1 MAGRRQA
8 WCPRCDELRAARPG
22 TACPVCGRGLLP
34 VPPGLPGHDR
44 PGLADRAGER
54 LQALLPAA
62 RAAAAG
68 LLLVV
73 TVGVGFAAGR
83 LTRATP
89 SAPVAPPTTSAEAG
103 FGDSGPLL
111 GRRQL
116 NWPAAG
122 GGLGVTLRSV
132 AVDAGFTRLE
142 LTVAGLGR
150 GQRVVALEGLRI
162 LDAAGNDLLP
172 GGEIDRINTVGRS
185 RGLAPGQQTEVVL
198 DQAIDHNALARVQ
211 VRGLTLAVEVDEQL
225 LGSLADPELQRNFRE
240 DPGSLDQRTRCQG
253 CRVRVRC
260 VGCHTVRVAATA
272 YRHGRVLLLLQPVG
286 PPERSAVND
295 TGRQLLVTPAEVAG
309 GELTAWVGGDSG
321 GGVVVTFSG
330 HELIGVAGDAA
341 GDRPVGF
348 EVHLEA
354 LAERAVRGPWV
365 IAEPGRA
372 P

>member
-22 TACPVCGRGLLP
+22 TACPVCGRDLLP
-34 VPPGLPGHDR
+34 VPSALPGRPR

-73 TVGVGFAAGR
+73 TVGGGFAAGR

-89 SAPVAPPTTSAEAG
+89 SAPPPPPTTSALAG

-122 GGLGVTLRSV
+122 GDLELTLRSV
-132 AVDAGFTRLE
+132 AVGAGFTRLE
-142 LTVAGLGR
+142 LAVAGLGR

-172 GGEIDRINTVGRS
+172 GGEIDRINTVGRG
-185 RGLAPGQQTEVVL
+185 RGFAPGQQAEVVL
-198 DQAIDHNALARVQ
+198 DQAVDPNALARVQ
-211 VRGLTLAVEVDEQL
+211 VRGLTLAVEVAERL
-225 LGSLADPELQRNFRE
+225 LGSLADPQLQRAIRE
-240 DPGSLDQRTRCQG
+240 GPEAPQQRSRCQG

-260 VGCHTVRVAATA
+260 VGCRTVRVAGTA
-272 YRHGRVLLLLQPVG
+272 YRHNQVLLLLQPVG
-286 PPERSAVND
+286 PPERSAVNE
-295 TGRQLLVTPAEVAG
+295 TGRRLLVTPADVAG
-309 GELTAWVGGDSG
+309 GELTAWVGGDG
-321 GGVVVTFSG
+321 GGAVVTFSG
-330 HELIGVAGDAA
+330 QELLGVAGEAA

-365 IAEPGRA
+365 IAEPGSA